1 MYKKYTVQAIYED
14 AIKQMKEVVREK
26 LRTFGSAGRI

>member
-1 MYKKYTVQAIYED
+1 VYED
-14 AIKQMKEVVREK
+14 AMKMMKEVVREK